1 MNSWLPTAPHWMAA
15 PSHEE
20 AGRFYH
26 PVGDLSLCPINL
38 REPVP
43 FLEREAKL
51 LSLSR
56 HFLLVVNIL
65 SLQLFLCLKLE
76 DRVKSISAYFVLA
89 KFGGRSLRK
98 SERKF
103 AWKTGSW
110 M

>member
-1 MNSWLPTAPHWMAA
+1 MDSRFPASPHRVAA
-15 PSHEE
+15 SSHEE
-20 AGRFYH
+20 AGRLHH

-38 REPVP
+38 REPVL

-76 DRVKSISAYFVLA
+76 DRGEVDLSILCACKVWGEKLE
-89 KFGGRSLRK
+89 KI
-98 SERKF
+98 
-103 AWKTGSW
+103 
-110 M
+110 